1 MTDSDIANLSPHW
14 KPKSRMK
21 TIALTDRKRENV
33 RRAHRARIWAGV
45 WRANGFS
52 PPTIK
57 ALLRAHIDSN
67 ERLLQLTTKA
77 LKDIDG
83 IGDVRI
89 KEIEAYRGQF
99 SGEDEESD
107 GQEVRG

>member
-1 MTDSDIANLSPHW
+1 
-14 KPKSRMK
+14 
-21 TIALTDRKRENV
+21 LT
-33 RRAHRARIWAGV
+33 
-45 WRANGFS
+45 S
-52 PPTIK
+52 
-57 ALLRAHIDSN
+57 
-67 ERLLQLTTKA
+67 KA